1 MKKVLIIG
9 ANGQIGKIIV
19 TKMAAS
25 TDYAPTALFRKEQQ
39 KDFFENQNV
48 KYEIVDLEEDIDSL
62 VNAMEG
68 MDAVVFTAGSGGK
81 TGYDKTLTIDLD
93 GAVKSMEAAQKA
105 GVKRFVMISAI
116 HADNRESWDKSGIK
130 PYYIAK
136 HYADKFLKISGLDYT
151 ILRPGRLFN
160 KEGTGKITITDP
172 ASQAGVARE
181 DVADL
186 VLEALKHDTTIGKT
200 IAFNEGDK
208 PIKEVVNEI

>member
-9 ANGQIGKIIV
+9 ANGQIGKLIV

-25 TDYAPTALFRKEQQ
+25 SDFTPTALFRKEQQ
-39 KDFFENQNV
+39 KEFFENQNV
-48 KYEIVDLEEDIDSL
+48 NYKIVDLEEDSDSL
-62 VNAMEG
+62 VNAMVG
-68 MDAVVFTAGSGGK
+68 MDAVVFTAGAGGK

-116 HADNRESWDKSGIK
+116 HADNRDLWDKSGIK

-136 HYADKFLKISGLDYT
+136 HYADQFLKLSGLDYT

-160 KEGTGKITITDP
+160 KDGTGKITITNP
-172 ASQAGVARE
+172 ASKEGVARE
-181 DVADL
+181 DVAEL
-186 VLEALKHDTTIGKT
+186 VLEALIHDNTIGKT
-200 IAFNEGDK
+200 IAFNEGNE
-208 PIKEVVNEI
+208 PIEEVVKKM